1 MRKRENQTSDGKI
14 PRQSGIEMLRII
26 MMLVIIAH
34 HYVVNS
40 GLMEVIEGSVLSSK
54 SIFLL
59 IFGWGG
65 KYGIN
70 CFVLITGYFMCKQH
84 ISWKKFLKL
93 LLEVEF
99 YNIGICLIFLI
110 AGYGQFSIKTLVRA
124 ILPFNAI
131 GTEFMESYLVF
142 FLLIP
147 FLNLLI
153 QGMCERQ
160 HILLMALCIFVFTIL
175 PSIFKADVKT
185 GYIGW
190 FAIIYICASYIR
202 LYPRKWFDN
211 NRIWGNITVGLI
223 LLSWGSVA
231 AGAWLCE
238 QEAKTSYFPA
248 YFLVND
254 CNKILAFLPSVTTFL
269 FFKNLRIGHR
279 KWINKIAATTLG
291 VLLIHANSNNMRQWL
306 WRDVLRNVEY
316 YNSAYM
322 AIHAVL
328 SVIGVYCVCVV
339 IDLVRIHFL
348 EKPLEKFV
356 QGYCA
361 LHDRNLDK

>member
-1 MRKRENQTSDGKI
+1 MEQKENQSINGKLS
-14 PRQSGIEMLRII
+14 RQSGIEILRIF

-40 GLMEVIEGSVLSSK
+40 GLMEVIEANALSSK

-84 ISWKKFLKL
+84 ITWKKYLKL
-93 LLEVEF
+93 LLEIEF
-99 YNIGICLIFLI
+99 YNIGIGLIFLI
-110 AGYGQFSIKTLVRA
+110 TGYGEYSIKTLA
-124 ILPFNAI
+124 EAMLPIHSI
-131 GTEFMESYLVF
+131 GTEFLDSYLVL

-153 QGMCERQ
+153 QGMDERQ
-160 HILLMALCIFVFTIL
+160 HLCFMVLCLFVFTVL
-175 PSIFKADVKT
+175 PSLFKENVKT

-190 FAIIYICASYIR
+190 FAIVYICASYIR
-202 LYPRKWFDN
+202 LYPKKWFDN
-211 NRIWGNITVGLI
+211 NRIWGSVTICLF

-238 QEAKTSYFPA
+238 QEAKASYFPA
-248 YFLVND
+248 YYFVID
-254 CNKILAFLPSVTTFL
+254 CNKILAFLPAVATFL
-269 FFKNLRIGHR
+269 FFRNLQIGHR
-279 KWINKIAATTLG
+279 KWINNIAATTLG
-291 VLLIHANSNNMRQWL
+291 MLLIHANSNSMRQWL
-306 WRDVLRNVEY
+306 WQDVLKNVEY
-316 YNSAYM
+316 FYSEYL
-322 AIHAVL
+322 ILHAVL
-328 SVIGVYCVCVV
+328 SVIGVYLICVV

-356 QGYCA
+356 QNYRF
-361 LHDRNLDK
+361 LHDKNLNK